1 MREHYATTNTD
12 INGFQSPDQ
21 RHCPQIEECL
31 VGIICGALPCLPM
44 NGNVGYIEN
53 KCTRGSYHCNQIHII
68 SQSGNLVKW
77 QLGLHCDMI
86 GHGQLQSIKQSI
98 LAKQS

>member
-1 MREHYATTNTD
+1 MPTSYALSAMHGHYYIHVISKSLSMKKSCIAMREHYATTNTD
-12 INGFQSPDQ
+12 INGFRSPDQ

-53 KCTRGSYHCNQIHII
+53 KCTRGITVIRYT
-68 SQSGNLVKW
+68 
-77 QLGLHCDMI
+77 
-86 GHGQLQSIKQSI
+86 
-98 LAKQS
+98 